1 MRMFIENRIVGKK
14 TNKYFIRGLP
24 LSQIFIFYNYVYVLY
39 KIFYL
44 SNYKNDYYF
53 IFFKKLRN
61 VFKRNLILIFF
72 KYIIVKKM
80 F

>member
-1 MRMFIENRIVGKK
+1 MRMFIENKIVVNK

-24 LSQIFIFYNYVYVLY
+24 LSQIFIFYNYIYVLY

-53 IFFKKLRN
+53 ILFLKLRN
-61 VFKRNLILIFF
+61 VIKRNLILNFL
-72 KYIIVKKM
+72 KYIIVKKL

>member
-1 MRMFIENRIVGKK
+1 MRMFIENKIVVKK
-14 TNKYFIRGLP
+14 TNKCFIRGLP
-24 LSQIFIFYNYVYVLY
+24 LSQFLIFYNYVYVLY

-53 IFFKKLRN
+53 ILFLKLRN
-61 VFKRNLILIFF
+61 VIKRNLILNFL
-72 KYIIVKKM
+72 KYIIVKKL

>member
-44 SNYKNDYYF
+44 SNYKNYYYF

-72 KYIIVKKM
+72 KYIIVKKL

>member
-14 TNKYFIRGLP
+14 TNTYFIRGLP

>member
-1 MRMFIENRIVGKK
+1 MFIENRIVGKK

-53 IFFKKLRN
+53 IF
-61 VFKRNLILIFF
+61 
-72 KYIIVKKM
+72 
-80 F
+80 